1 MPAELK
7 FFSGAN
13 EETEGGHG
21 HWPSARP
28 QKGWHPHP
36 ARLDRQQPSAPPP
49 LQGRGLGGPCISAAT
64 ALSADHWP
72 RGA

>member
-13 EETEGGHG
+13 EETEGGPGTGRLLG
-21 HWPSARP
+21 HRRAGTPTPPSWTDSNLAPHRP
-28 QKGWHPHP
+28 SKAAAGAAPASLLPH
-36 ARLDRQQPSAPPP
+36 
-49 LQGRGLGGPCISAAT
+49 LGAA
-64 ALSADHWP
+64 HWP